1 MNSPKFLQKLI
12 GVILAIVFL
21 AGCGAPA
28 ATPTLPPTFPPP
40 PPPLPTFPPPLPT
53 VPPPPTSAPPTVST
67 VGSLFKLVNEVE
79 VTPSG
84 NYLNAD
90 FVRIAYV
97 PGRDRFVVT
106 FNTML
111 SQPEGGCTGSF
122 DGFLRLYREYAYK
135 EYTADMV
142 ETGKASIVSCHATS
156 DTGGF
161 FIGNDFYLA
170 SAEIHDN
177 VDGWNLAKFNAVTWA
192 SLVDYYYPLTDSS
205 MHAADPTVAFVN
217 GQVDISSVYGDNA
230 THHNFFTTDLQFVS
244 KRLLSDTPHIGFSSM
259 ITLGG
264 ITYFL
269 SSRPE
274 TGEAPWAVI
283 VMQYDPSWTYLG
295 VKTLIEHAA
304 TPQGL
309 AFDGTRFY
317 VAYTERTDGFPF
329 SENVHLAA
337 FDTSWNLIDDIA
349 LTNYT
354 LQDQTSSIHP
364 WLVLR
369 DNRLYVS
376 YSQNAPAGG
385 IETLQAYVKVY
396 DVSGK

>member
-1 MNSPKFLQKLI
+1 
-12 GVILAIVFL
+12 
-21 AGCGAPA
+21 
-28 ATPTLPPTFPPP
+28 
-40 PPPLPTFPPPLPT
+40 
-53 VPPPPTSAPPTVST
+53 
-67 VGSLFKLVNEVE
+67 
-79 VTPSG
+79 
-84 NYLNAD
+84 
-90 FVRIAYV
+90 
-97 PGRDRFVVT
+97 
-106 FNTML
+106 
-111 SQPEGGCTGSF
+111 
-122 DGFLRLYREYAYK
+122 
-135 EYTADMV
+135 
-142 ETGKASIVSCHATS
+142 
-156 DTGGF
+156 
-161 FIGNDFYLA
+161 
-170 SAEIHDN
+170 
-177 VDGWNLAKFNAVTWA
+177 
-192 SLVDYYYPLTDSS
+192 